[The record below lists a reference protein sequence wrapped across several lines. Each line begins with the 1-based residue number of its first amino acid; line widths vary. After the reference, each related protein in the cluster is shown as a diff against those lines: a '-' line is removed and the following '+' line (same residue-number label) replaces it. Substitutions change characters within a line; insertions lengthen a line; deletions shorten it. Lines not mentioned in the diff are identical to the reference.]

1 MQFWHRRSCSCL
13 SLLCSE
19 AQLRFSEESLL
30 SRPSELTSKVR
41 QKWTRAGGTEGRTKE
56 NGGISFLHC
65 IQTAVTERLDLWRQT
80 HQLKQLH
87 LHQRLCTAAYLY
99 FFLFVLHLL
108 PADYCAEGFSFVLGK
123 RALFPPGLIPSRRPE
138 SPYKQLSV
146 CRLAKFWTDHQ
157 CSQTTS
163 EKNFFFFFFNF
174 NLVMYI
180 QNRHKC
186 IHTQRA
192 SCKIHPSSGLE
203 PFHRHIAA
211 ENI

>member
-19 AQLRFSEESLL
+19 AELRFSEEPLL

-41 QKWTRAGGTEGRTKE
+41 QKWTRAGETEGRTKE
-56 NGGISFLHC
+56 NGRISFLHC
-65 IQTAVTERLDLWRQT
+65 IQTAVTERLDLCRQT

-87 LHQRLCTAAYLY
+87 LHQRLCTAARRCATAALYLY
-99 FFLFVLHLL
+99 FLLFVLHLL
-108 PADYCAEGFSFVLGK
+108 PADYCTEDFSFVLGK

-146 CRLAKFWTDHQ
+146 CRLANDWTDHQ

-163 EKNFFFFFFNF
+163 E
-174 NLVMYI
+174 
-180 QNRHKC
+180 
-186 IHTQRA
+186 
-192 SCKIHPSSGLE
+192 
-203 PFHRHIAA
+203 
-211 ENI
+211 